1 VPFCIVGLVLAA
13 RFMAGDAPS
22 PVRHEEKP
30 RLDVP
35 GLILITPAVSALI
48 LGLSN
53 AGRVAGFVHADVI
66 VPLAVGGV
74 LLAAFTLYALCRAHP
89 LVDVRLLARRP
100 VASASAVL
108 FFSGFALYSAM
119 LPRTPAASRPRS
131 ASRSGGPSPSR
142 SSPCSY
148 RCGSPARSATATA
161 RNQRRPA
168 RCRRRGG
175 RSRRRVG
182 QDRCM
187 TIRVPFYFVDVFA
200 SQPLTGNPLSLV
212 PDADDL
218 DQAQMRAVA
227 REFNQ
232 SETTF
237 LLRPSLPGATV
248 RLRSF
253 TPAGAEVG
261 GAGHNALGAWV
272 WLEAAGR
279 LSAGRPGAGRPG
291 ADGPDEGLAQELAG
305 RVLPV
310 EVIRPPGKPAEVW
323 LDQAPPQFGATAGD
337 RSELAAGLG
346 LTEHDLG
353 APAQVVSTGAAHLL
367 VPVRDRT
374 AVDRAAPDPARLAA
388 VLHQAGGEGCYLYS
402 LDPVSA
408 EAVAYARFF
417 NPTMGIAEDPA
428 TGSAAGPL
436 AARLAAEDRIPQQA
450 TVVVEQGHA
459 LGRPSLIR
467 VAVSAQRVR
476 VGGSGLVV
484 AEGTLAVS

>member
-1 VPFCIVGLVLAA
+1 
-13 RFMAGDAPS
+13 
-22 PVRHEEKP
+22 
-30 RLDVP
+30 
-35 GLILITPAVSALI
+35 
-48 LGLSN
+48 
-53 AGRVAGFVHADVI
+53 
-66 VPLAVGGV
+66 
-74 LLAAFTLYALCRAHP
+74 
-89 LVDVRLLARRP
+89 
-100 VASASAVL
+100 
-108 FFSGFALYSAM
+108 
-119 LPRTPAASRPRS
+119 
-131 ASRSGGPSPSR
+131 
-142 SSPCSY
+142 
-148 RCGSPARSATATA
+148 
-161 RNQRRPA
+161 
-168 RCRRRGG
+168 
-175 RSRRRVG
+175 
-182 QDRCM
+182 M
-187 TIRVPFYFVDVFA
+187 TIRVPFHFVDVFA
-200 SQPLTGNPLSLV
+200 SKPLAGNPLSLV

-272 WLEAAGR
+272 WLEAVGR
-279 LSAGRPGAGRPG
+279 ISADEP
-291 ADGPDEGLAQELAG
+291 DGDLAQEIAG

-310 EVIRPPGKPAEVW
+310 EVIRQPGKPAEVW
-323 LDQAPPQFGATAGD
+323 LDQAPPQFGATVGD
-337 RSELAAGLG
+337 RSGLAAGLG

-367 VPVRDRT
+367 VPARDRT

-402 LDPVSA
+402 LDPVGA

-436 AARLAAEDRIPQQA
+436 AARLAAEDRIPRQA

-476 VGGSGLVV
+476 IGGSGLVV
-484 AEGTLAVS
+484 AEGTLAIA